1 MPNEMD
7 KNDMTHVQWSGD
19 RLYSM
24 DKEGVR
30 QGIDFRT
37 FYFKSRQNGKMVGPF
52 TALGKRNLE
61 FRRAEAEKA
70 NFDFHECPGGEC
82 THPDSVG

>member
-1 MPNEMD
+1 MANEMD
-7 KNDMTHVQWSGD
+7 NNDTTHVQWMGN

-24 DKEGVR
+24 NKEGVR
-30 QGIDFRT
+30 QGLDSRT
-37 FYFKSRQNGKMVGPF
+37 FYYKSRQNGKMVGPF